1 MSRRG
6 KATIPSRIAI
16 VQRTLP
22 HYRVP
27 TFDALMRI
35 AAPGSVLLHG
45 DVKSMLQPKQTA
57 FDGHVSFSRRALPA
71 WFMHLRI
78 RGKLFFP
85 VFMPGLYRA
94 LAETNPD
101 VILTEGESNLLNDLV
116 VARYA
121 KRAGVPYVWWGLGAI
136 PGARPSG
143 IRTALG
149 GFIGSLIRGAAGVAC
164 YSSYARDFYLDLGAR
179 PENCCVV
186 PNVLDDA
193 AIAQDIARFREQA
206 AQSRRAM
213 GIGPDELVLL
223 SVGSLERSKGI
234 DIALEAL
241 GRIGQ
246 RLDRSIHYW
255 IVGDGKAR
263 HELEELAHARGL
275 FKVTFWGA
283 KYSDVSLYF
292 LMADVFVL
300 PGLGGLALNQAMAHG
315 LPVLC
320 GPADGTEKD
329 LLAGGACGLL
339 LDEMNPET
347 LADAICQIASL
358 DIEAMGGAAARRI
371 DEGYTLNH
379 QIEAMAGI
387 LNRAAAKTSPHGAW
401 LT

>member
-1 MSRRG
+1 
-6 KATIPSRIAI
+6 
-16 VQRTLP
+16 
-22 HYRVP
+22 
-27 TFDALMRI
+27 MRI

-45 DVKSMLQPKQTA
+45 DVKSARQPKQTA
-57 FDGHVSFSRRALPA
+57 FDGHVSFPRRALPA

-78 RGKLFFP
+78 RGKMFFP

-94 LAETNPD
+94 LAESNPD

-121 KRAGVPYVWWGLGAI
+121 KRVGVPYVWWGLGAI

-149 GFIGSLIRGAAGVAC
+149 GLIGSLIRGAAGVAC

-179 PENCCVV
+179 ADNCRVV

-193 AIAQDIARFREQA
+193 AIARDIARFREQA
-206 AQSRRAM
+206 AQCRHAI

-223 SVGSLERSKGI
+223 SVGSLESSKRI
-234 DIALEAL
+234 DTALEAL
-241 GRIGQ
+241 ARIGQ

-255 IVGDGKAR
+255 IVGDGPAR
-263 HELEELAHARGL
+263 RKLEELAHARGL
-275 FKVTFWGA
+275 SSVTFWGA
-283 KYSDVSLYF
+283 KYNDVSLYF

-315 LPVLC
+315 LPVIC

-329 LLAGGACGLL
+329 LLADGACGLL

-347 LADAICQIASL
+347 LADAICRIASL

-371 DEGYTLNH
+371 GAEYTLTH
-379 QIEAMAGI
+379 QIEAMTGI
-387 LNRAAAKTSPHGAW
+387 LNRAAATTSRHERG
-401 LT
+401 